1 LVSTNI
7 RLYSIEDAIAAFSTG
22 KFVLIHDDKGREDEV
37 DMVVSAEFVTPMQVG
52 IMRMH
57 AGGLICTAIT
67 HEAASK
73 LGLMYMHDIL
83 KYMST
88 TAPKLSEL
96 TFSRAPYGD
105 RSAFSISVNHRDTY
119 TGITDYDR
127 ALTINGIAEVCR
139 NIDSDGPEKFSN
151 YFRAPGH
158 VPILIASKRLLDDRI
173 GHTELCMYLAKVS
186 GLTHSVVMCEML
198 DINTHRAL
206 TIDEAQK
213 YAKENDIL
221 ILEGSQLTNYA
232 KAV

>member
-1 LVSTNI
+1 
-7 RLYSIEDAIAAFSTG
+7 LYSLEDAIIALSAG
-22 KFVLIHDDKGREDEV
+22 KFVLIHDDKGRENEV
-37 DMVVSAEFVTPMQVG
+37 DMVIAAEFVTPMHVG
-52 IMRMH
+52 IMRRH

-83 KYMST
+83 EHVST
-88 TAPKLSEL
+88 IAPKLSKL

-127 ALTINGIAEVCR
+127 ALTINGIADVCR
-139 NIDSDGPEKFSN
+139 NIESDGPERFS
-151 YFRAPGH
+151 YSFRAPGH
-158 VPILIASKRLLDDRI
+158 VPLLIAAKGLLNNRI
-173 GHTELCMYLAKVS
+173 GHTELCLYLAQVS

-206 TIDEAQK
+206 TIDGAQK
-213 YAKENDIL
+213 YARENNIL

>member
-1 LVSTNI
+1 MSTSI
-7 RLYSIEDAIAAFSTG
+7 RLYSLEDAIVAFSAG
-22 KFVLIHDDKGREDEV
+22 KFVLIHDDKGRENEV
-37 DMVVSAEFVTPMQVG
+37 DMVIAAEFVTPMHVG
-52 IMRMH
+52 IMRRN

-67 HEAASK
+67 HEVASK

-83 KYMST
+83 EHMSA
-88 TAPKLSEL
+88 TAPNLSKLV
-96 TFSRAPYGD
+96 FSKAPYGD

-127 ALTINGIAEVCR
+127 ALTINGIAQVCK
-139 NIDSDGPEKFSN
+139 NIDSDGQERFSN
-151 YFRAPGH
+151 SFRAPGH
-158 VPILIASKRLLDDRI
+158 VPILIASKGLLNHRI
-173 GHTELCMYLAKVS
+173 GHTELCMYLAQVS

-206 TIDEAQK
+206 TIDGAQK
-213 YAKENDIL
+213 YARENNIL

>member
-1 LVSTNI
+1 MPTSI
-7 RLYSIEDAIAAFSTG
+7 RLYSLEDAIIALSAG
-22 KFVLIHDDKGREDEV
+22 KFVLIHDDKGRENEV
-37 DMVVSAEFVTPMQVG
+37 DMVIAAEFVTPMHVG
-52 IMRMH
+52 IMRRH

-83 KYMST
+83 EHVST
-88 TAPKLSEL
+88 IAPKLSKL

-127 ALTINGIAEVCR
+127 ALTINGIADVCR
-139 NIDSDGPEKFSN
+139 NIESDGPERFS
-151 YFRAPGH
+151 YSFRAPGH
-158 VPILIASKRLLDDRI
+158 VPLLIAAKGLLNNRI
-173 GHTELCMYLAKVS
+173 GHTELCLYLAQVS

-206 TIDEAQK
+206 TIDGAQK
-213 YAKENDIL
+213 YARENNIL

>member
-1 LVSTNI
+1 MPTNI
-7 RLYSIEDAIAAFSTG
+7 RLYSIEDAISVFSAG

-37 DMVVSAEFVTPMQVG
+37 DMVVSAEFVTPMHVG

-83 KYMST
+83 KHMST
-88 TAPKLSEL
+88 TSPKLSEL
-96 TFSRAPYGD
+96 TFGKAPYGD

-151 YFRAPGH
+151 CFRAPGH
-158 VPILIASKRLLDDRI
+158 VPILIASKRLLYDRI
-173 GHTELCMYLAKVS
+173 GHTELCMYLAQVS

-206 TIDEAQK
+206 TIDG
-213 YAKENDIL
+213 AKEYAEENNIL
-221 ILEGSQLTNYA
+221 ILESSQITNYA

>member
-1 LVSTNI
+1 
-7 RLYSIEDAIAAFSTG
+7 LYSLEDAIVAFSAG
-22 KFVLIHDDKGREDEV
+22 KFVLIHDDKGRENEV
-37 DMVVSAEFVTPMQVG
+37 DMVIASEFVTPMHVG
-52 IMRMH
+52 IMRRN

-67 HEAASK
+67 NEAASK

-83 KYMST
+83 EHMSV
-88 TAPKLSEL
+88 TAPNLSKLV
-96 TFSRAPYGD
+96 FSKAPYGD

-139 NIDSDGPEKFSN
+139 NIDSDGQERFSN
-151 YFRAPGH
+151 SFRAPGH
-158 VPILIASKRLLDDRI
+158 VPILIASKGLLNHRI
-173 GHTELCMYLAKVS
+173 GHTELCMYLAQVS

-206 TIDEAQK
+206 TIDGAQK
-213 YAKENDIL
+213 YARENNIL

>member
-1 LVSTNI
+1 
-7 RLYSIEDAIAAFSTG
+7 LYSLEDAIIALSAG
-22 KFVLIHDDKGREDEV
+22 KFVLIHDDKGRENEV
-37 DMVVSAEFVTPMQVG
+37 DMVIAAEFVTPMHVG
-52 IMRMH
+52 IMRRH

-83 KYMST
+83 EYVST
-88 TAPKLSEL
+88 IAPKLSKL

-127 ALTINGIAEVCR
+127 ALTINGIADVCR
-139 NIDSDGPEKFSN
+139 NIESDGPERFS
-151 YFRAPGH
+151 YSFRAPGH
-158 VPILIASKRLLDDRI
+158 VPLLIAAKGLLNNRI
-173 GHTELCMYLAKVS
+173 GHTELCLYLAQVS

-206 TIDEAQK
+206 TIDGAQK
-213 YAKENDIL
+213 YARENNIL

>member
-1 LVSTNI
+1 
-7 RLYSIEDAIAAFSTG
+7 LYSLEDAIAALSAG
-22 KFVLIHDDKGREDEV
+22 KFVLIHDDKGRENEV
-37 DMVVSAEFVTPMQVG
+37 DMVIAAEFVTPMHVG
-52 IMRMH
+52 IMRRH

-83 KYMST
+83 KHMST
-88 TAPKLSEL
+88 TAPELSKL
-96 TFSRAPYGD
+96 TFSRSPYGD

-127 ALTINGIAEVCR
+127 ALTINKIAEVCR
-139 NIDSDGPEKFSN
+139 NIDSDGPERFSN
-151 YFRAPGH
+151 SFRAPGH
-158 VPILIASKRLLDDRI
+158 VPILIASKGLLNDRI
-173 GHTELCMYLAKVS
+173 GHTELCMYLAQVS
-186 GLTHSVVMCEML
+186 GLTHSVVVCEML

-206 TIDEAQK
+206 TIGGAQK
-213 YAKENDIL
+213 YASENNIL

>member
-1 LVSTNI
+1 MSTSI
-7 RLYSIEDAIAAFSTG
+7 RLYSLEDAIVAFSAG
-22 KFVLIHDDKGREDEV
+22 KFVLIHDDKGRENEV
-37 DMVVSAEFVTPMQVG
+37 DMVIAAEFVTPMHVG
-52 IMRMH
+52 IMRRN

-83 KYMST
+83 EHMST
-88 TAPKLSEL
+88 IAPNLSKLV
-96 TFSRAPYGD
+96 FSKAPYGD

-127 ALTINGIAEVCR
+127 ALTINGIADVCR
-139 NIDSDGPEKFSN
+139 NIDSDGQERFSN
-151 YFRAPGH
+151 SFRAPGH
-158 VPILIASKRLLDDRI
+158 VPILIASKGLLNHRI
-173 GHTELCMYLAKVS
+173 GHTELCMYLAQVS

-198 DINTHRAL
+198 DINTHHAL
-206 TIDEAQK
+206 TIDGAQK
-213 YAKENDIL
+213 YARENNIL

>member
-1 LVSTNI
+1 
-7 RLYSIEDAIAAFSTG
+7 LYSLEDAIVAFSAG
-22 KFVLIHDDKGREDEV
+22 KFVLIHDDKGRENEV
-37 DMVVSAEFVTPMQVG
+37 DMVIAAEFVTPMHVG
-52 IMRMH
+52 IMRRN

-83 KYMST
+83 EHMSAT
-88 TAPKLSEL
+88 SPNLSRL
-96 TFSRAPYGD
+96 VFSKAPYGD

-139 NIDSDGPEKFSN
+139 NIDSDGQERFSN
-151 YFRAPGH
+151 SFRAPGH
-158 VPILIASKRLLDDRI
+158 VPILIASKGLLNHRI
-173 GHTELCMYLAKVS
+173 GHTELCMYLAQVS

-206 TIDEAQK
+206 TIDDAQK
-213 YAKENDIL
+213 YARENNIL